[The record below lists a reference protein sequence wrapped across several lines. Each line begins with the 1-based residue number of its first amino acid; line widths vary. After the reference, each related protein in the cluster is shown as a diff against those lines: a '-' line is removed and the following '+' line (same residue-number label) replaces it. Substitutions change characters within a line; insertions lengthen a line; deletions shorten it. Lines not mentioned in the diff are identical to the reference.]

1 MKYRQWK
8 KNYKKRYG
16 VNPPPEIDK
25 RKQRKQAARA
35 LNALAYADLIKA
47 AEKATDTITNVIAE
61 FMRAL
66 GRGCDT
72 AGTVFRNAADAIKP
86 LDIKKRIFS

>member
-25 RKQRKQAARA
+25 RKRRKEARE
-35 LNALAYADLIKA
+35 LIYTPSMK
-47 AEKATDTITNVIAE
+47 
-61 FMRAL
+61 
-66 GRGCDT
+66 
-72 AGTVFRNAADAIKP
+72 
-86 LDIKKRIFS
+86 

>member
-25 RKQRKQAARA
+25 RKRRKQAARA
-35 LNALAYADLIKA
+35 LNALAYEDLTEEAKTW
-47 AEKATDTITNVIAE
+47 EKSN
-61 FMRAL
+61 
-66 GRGCDT
+66 
-72 AGTVFRNAADAIKP
+72 
-86 LDIKKRIFS
+86 

>member
-25 RKQRKQAARA
+25 RKRRKQAARA

-47 AEKATDTITNVIAE
+47 AEKGDRYNYK
-61 FMRAL
+61 
-66 GRGCDT
+66 CDCRVY
-72 AGTVFRNAADAIKP
+72 AGVGERLRYGGDGF
-86 LDIKKRIFS
+86 